1 MSLVD
6 SIIGAESGGNPNA
19 QNPNSS
25 AGGLGQFIDSTWLAM
40 LKQERPDLVE
50 GRSPQ
55 ELLALKS
62 DPALSRQMT
71 EAYAAQN
78 GQILSKAGFEA
89 NPGNTYLAHF
99 AGPQGAVKVLSADP
113 GAPVEAILGPQAVA
127 ANPFLKGMTAADLQ
141 GWAAKKMA
149 GTKTALISPE
159 ALGPDISGQVFPG
172 GRLDPQR
179 RLPQN
184 PQVIGSLY
192 PAAQPIFN
200 NSSDVFPG
208 GRLDPARSLPPIA
221 PPNVPQQQETASLWS
236 QMPAEQVAQPQP
248 IFTAPRKAV
257 DLSKLRAALQASGAR
272 PIFGKS

>member
-1 MSLVD
+1 MALID

-19 QNPNSS
+19 KNPNSS

-40 LKQERPDLVE
+40 LKQERPDMVE

-113 GAPVEAILGPQAVA
+113 STPVSAILGDAAVA
-127 ANPFLKGMTAADLQ
+127 ANPFLRGMTAADLQ
-141 GWAAKKMA
+141 GWAAKKMG
-149 GTKTALISPE
+149 GT
-159 ALGPDISGQVFPG
+159 
-172 GRLDPQR
+172 PQQPAQKVAP
-179 RLPQN
+179 L
-184 PQVIGSLY
+184 S
-192 PAAQPIFN
+192 PAAPLNPPPQPAPIFTQT
-200 NSSDVFPG
+200 PQE
-208 GRLDPARSLPPIA
+208 A
-221 PPNVPQQQETASLWS
+221 PQQQAAAPSYFA
-236 QMPAEQVAQPQP
+236 QMPAEQAAQMAP

>member
-1 MSLVD
+1 MALID

-19 QNPNSS
+19 KNPNSS

-89 NPGNTYLAHF
+89 SPGNTYLAHF

-113 GAPVEAILGPQAVA
+113 GAPIEAILGPQAVA

-141 GWAAKKMA
+141 GWAAKKMGGA
-149 GTKTALISPE
+149 VQQPAPKPATASP
-159 ALGPDISGQVFPG
+159 ASPLNPA
-172 GRLDPQR
+172 PQ
-179 RLPQN
+179 
-184 PQVIGSLY
+184 
-192 PAAQPIFN
+192 PAPIFTQ
-200 NSSDVFPG
+200 
-208 GRLDPARSLPPIA
+208 A
-221 PPNVPQQQETASLWS
+221 PQEAPQQQAAAPSYFA

>member
-1 MSLVD
+1 MALVD

-62 DPALSRQMT
+62 DPVLSRQMT
-71 EAYAAQN
+71 EAYANQN

-113 GAPVEAILGPQAVA
+113 SAPVESILGPQAVA
-127 ANPFLKGMTAADLQ
+127 ANSFLRGMTAGDLQ
-141 GWAAKKMA
+141 AWAARKM
-149 GTKTALISPE
+149 
-159 ALGPDISGQVFPG
+159 G
-172 GRLDPQR
+172 GATQQPA
-179 RLPQN
+179 QN
-184 PQVIGSLY
+184 PASVSPQ
-192 PAAQPIFN
+192 AAPSAPLPITPQAAPIFAAA
-200 NSSDVFPG
+200 PE
-208 GRLDPARSLPPIA
+208 PA
-221 PPNVPQQQETASLWS
+221 PQQQASAGS
-236 QMPAEQVAQPQP
+236 YFGQIPAEQAIQAPPP
-248 IFTAPRKAV
+248 IFAQQRKPV
-257 DLSKLRAALQASGAR
+257 DISKLRAALQASGNR
-272 PIFGKS
+272 GIFIGRG

>member
-1 MSLVD
+1 MALID

-19 QNPNSS
+19 KNPNSS
-25 AGGLGQFIDSTWLAM
+25 ATGLGQFIASTWLDT
-40 LKQERPDLVE
+40 LSRERPDLVSGKSRDE
-50 GRSPQ
+50 I
-55 ELLALKS
+55 LALRN
-62 DPALSRQMT
+62 DLDLSRQMT

-113 GAPVEAILGPQAVA
+113 SAPVEAILGPQAVA

-141 GWAAKKMA
+141 AWASKKMA

-159 ALGPDISGQVFPG
+159 ALGPDISGEVFPG

-184 PQVIGSLY
+184 PQVIGSLH
-192 PAAQPIFN
+192 PAAHPLFN

-221 PPNVPQQQETASLWS
+221 PPSGPQQQETASLWS

-248 IFTAPRKAV
+248 IFTSPRKAV